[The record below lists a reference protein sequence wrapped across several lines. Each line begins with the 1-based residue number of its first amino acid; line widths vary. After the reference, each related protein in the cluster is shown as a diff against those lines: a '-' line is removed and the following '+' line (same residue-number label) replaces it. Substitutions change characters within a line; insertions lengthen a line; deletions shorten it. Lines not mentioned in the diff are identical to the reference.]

1 MTGIG
6 IGIGMHD
13 NVMAADGAEAA
24 ADEYKRFL
32 ECPADDLS
40 VREVPMSTNRQNRRK
55 HRRGFAGAIPPE
67 LAPRRGEP
75 CDGRCRP
82 ED

>member
-13 NVMAADGAEAA
+13 NVMAADSVEAA
-24 ADEYKRFL
+24 ADEYKGFL
-32 ECPADDLS
+32 DP
-40 VREVPMSTNRQNRRK
+40 QGRRK
-55 HRRGFAGAIPPE
+55 RRGFSRKIPSE
-67 LAPRRGEP
+67 LAPRRGVP
-75 CDGRCRP
+75 CDGRCRQ